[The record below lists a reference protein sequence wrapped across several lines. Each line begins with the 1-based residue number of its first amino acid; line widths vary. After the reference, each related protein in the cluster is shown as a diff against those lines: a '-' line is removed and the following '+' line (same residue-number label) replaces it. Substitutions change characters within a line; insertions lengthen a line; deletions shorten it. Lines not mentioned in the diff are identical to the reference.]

1 MASLEDPPVV
11 HSNADVVDEDTVA
24 IFANAKKKKKSK
36 TKTKTAVAAVVLDDA
51 PPSSDANAHADLDT
65 PADHLQTPVNLPVPD
80 EDPDVVHETT
90 EPAPIEDEEDMFSG
104 LEKKKK
110 KKKKAVVTEDV
121 EATDASLLVESTV
134 DASADTAPVAAS
146 TSIDNPNAM
155 FSDLKKKKKVTIESQ
170 DGTHPEPDSLD
181 ATFGEK
187 KKKKKKSDMAAFEA
201 LLNDG
206 KNGEEGDV
214 TFGALGADADGEAGS
229 GNAGN
234 GSKLGQEAW
243 LSSNRD
249 YTYSELLN
257 RVFNIIR
264 LNNPERA
271 QGGSVKYNIVA
282 PQILK
287 EGSKKTLFANL
298 VDFCRR
304 MRRAPDHLVQFLF
317 AELGT
322 SGSIDGNQR
331 LIIKGKFQQK
341 QIENVLKRYIVEY
354 VTCKTCKSAE
364 TVLTKENRLFFLQCE
379 SCGSSRSVSAIKTGF
394 VAQTT
399 KRSAQ
404 RAAAGQ

>member
-1 MASLEDPPVV
+1 
-11 HSNADVVDEDTVA
+11 
-24 IFANAKKKKKSK
+24 
-36 TKTKTAVAAVVLDDA
+36 
-51 PPSSDANAHADLDT
+51 
-65 PADHLQTPVNLPVPD
+65 
-80 EDPDVVHETT
+80 
-90 EPAPIEDEEDMFSG
+90 
-104 LEKKKK
+104 
-110 KKKKAVVTEDV
+110 
-121 EATDASLLVESTV
+121 
-134 DASADTAPVAAS
+134 
-146 TSIDNPNAM
+146 
-155 FSDLKKKKKVTIESQ
+155 
-170 DGTHPEPDSLD
+170 
-181 ATFGEK
+181 
-187 KKKKKKSDMAAFEA
+187 MAAFEA

-229 GNAGN
+229 GNGGN

>member
-1 MASLEDPPVV
+1 MSSLHD
-11 HSNADVVDEDTVA
+11 DEVA
-24 IFANAKKKKKSK
+24 AAFAGELKKKKKSK
-36 TKTKTAVAAVVLDDA
+36 AKKTETLTAAVDGDLPVQDQAEIEKDTAAMFDDLKKKKSKAAAVVVQDI
-51 PPSSDANAHADLDT
+51 
-65 PADHLQTPVNLPVPD
+65 V
-80 EDPDVVHETT
+80 
-90 EPAPIEDEEDMFSG
+90 DEEVPPPVQENDEVPVANEDDMFSG
-104 LEKKKK
+104 LKKKK
-110 KKKKAVVTEDV
+110 KKKTTFVDDDEATTEDPIV
-121 EATDASLLVESTV
+121 PPVESIENE
-134 DASADTAPVAAS
+134 APAVIEPEDS
-146 TSIDNPNAM
+146 SSM
-155 FSDLKKKKKVTIESQ
+155 FSDLKKKKKKKATTESQ
-170 DGTHPEPDSLD
+170 DGAHAETDFD
-181 ATFGEK
+181 ATFGE

-201 LLNDG
+201 LLKDGEETQNDG
-206 KNGEEGDV
+206 VSFGQSEGAEGETE
-214 TFGALGADADGEAGS
+214 S
-229 GNAGN
+229 NAA
-234 GSKLGQEAW
+234 SKLGQEAW

-249 YTYSELLN
+249 YTYNELLT

-271 QGGSVKYNIVA
+271 QGGTVKYNIVA

-287 EGSKKTLFANL
+287 EGSKKTSFANL

-304 MRRAPDHLVQFLF
+304 MRRTPDHLVQFLF

-394 VAQTT
+394 VAQTAR
-399 KRSAQ
+399 RSAQ